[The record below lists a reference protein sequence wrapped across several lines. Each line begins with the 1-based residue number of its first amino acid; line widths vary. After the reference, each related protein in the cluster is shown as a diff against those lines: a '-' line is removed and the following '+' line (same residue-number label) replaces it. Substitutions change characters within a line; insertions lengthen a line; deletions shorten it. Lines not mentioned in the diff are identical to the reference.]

1 MAVPMTDVNLVAV
14 LVASIVAM
22 IVGFVWYGPLFGK
35 TWAKLMKI
43 DMSKGKKKGM
53 AKGMIA
59 MFIAVIITNC
69 VLSQVLAFAGAVTL
83 SDALMVGFW
92 VWLGFYATTLLGTV
106 LWEGKPVKLYILQ
119 TAHYLVSLL
128 VMSAILAVWA

>member
-1 MAVPMTDVNLVAV
+1 MAISLVEVNLVAV

-22 IVGFVWYGPLFGK
+22 IVGFIWYGPLFGK

-53 AKGMIA
+53 AKGMVA

-69 VLSQVLAFAGAVTL
+69 VLSQVLAFAGAATI

-92 VWLGFYATTLLGTV
+92 VWLGFYATTLIGTV
-106 LWEGKPVKLYILQ
+106 LWEGRPVKLYSLNVL
-119 TAHYLVSLL
+119 HYLVTLL
-128 VMSAILAVWA
+128 ISSAILVSM

>member
-1 MAVPMTDVNLVAV
+1 MAIPMVDVNLVAV
-14 LVASIVAM
+14 LVASIVGM

-53 AKGMIA
+53 AKNMVA
-59 MFIAVIITNC
+59 MFIAVIVTNY
-69 VLSQVLAFAGAVTL
+69 VLAHILAFTGASTV

-92 VWLGFYATTLLGTV
+92 TWLGFYATTLLGTV
-106 LWEGKPVKLYILQ
+106 LWEGKPVKLYLINVI
-119 TAHYLVSLL
+119 HYLVILL
-128 VMSAILAVWA
+128 ISSAIIVSM